1 MERST
6 LYLELQDI
14 QSISVKATA
23 GLLLIHPAATEASFQ
38 TRLLQLIAEA
48 QDGDPILKELYS
60 IPIPAAIAERIE
72 EWLRFLVGEVIHHW
86 RMSPSS
92 DIENYSL
99 FQDFVSSAP
108 GQPSPLVDTL
118 KSAGLQ
124 KPLQR
129 YLQNF
134 FQDLQTQQ
142 QQQKLGG
149 ADFVNWLEHK
159 ASQLE
164 HQFVGHQN
172 TSSDQ
177 ANTTDEG
184 FLTQLFAQRLSLVT
198 KQLQSLTTILVQ
210 IQRLGSQSALRQL
223 KVLAQILQTAQ
234 EQYVQQQQDQV
245 RRAQS
250 AQKAYKN
257 LLSKIGEQRWG
268 LRESARLWESALRAL
283 NLSYAARL
291 EAEVFRLAVQ
301 ILGDL
306 LQPIQFLTLSIA
318 QTDLFLIGVQQFAGE
333 SPPALPNLL
342 KGVLLDRISPETL
355 LRQLEIAVGYP
366 LQQWTQ
372 IKTLTTATVQQELLQ
387 LLRPICFNVY
397 VDCYL
402 ATIATPETPLASS
415 IKPSLP

>member
-1 MERST
+1 MEP
-6 LYLELQDI
+6 QDI
-14 QSISVKATA
+14 QLISVEATA
-23 GLLLIHPAATEASFQ
+23 GLLLLHPAAAEASFQ

-60 IPIPAAIAERIE
+60 IPISATIAERIE
-72 EWLRFLVGEVIHHW
+72 QWLRFLVGEVIHHW
-86 RMSPSS
+86 RLSPSS
-92 DIENYSL
+92 DIESHSFL
-99 FQDFVSSAP
+99 QDFVSSAP
-108 GQPSPLVDTL
+108 GQSSPLVDTL
-118 KSAGLQ
+118 KRVGLQ
-124 KPLQR
+124 KPLQQS
-129 YLQNF
+129 LQDF

-149 ADFVNWLEHK
+149 ADFVNWLDHK

-172 TSSDQ
+172 TSNDQ
-177 ANTTDEG
+177 AHPDEG
-184 FLTQLFAQRLSLVT
+184 FLTQLFSQRLSLVT
-198 KQLQSLTTILVQ
+198 KQLQSLTTVLVQ

-223 KVLAQILQTAQ
+223 KVLAQILQTVQ
-234 EQYVQQQQDQV
+234 DRYVQQQQDQV

-291 EAEVFRLAVQ
+291 DAEVFRLAAQ

-318 QTDLFLIGVQQFAGE
+318 QTDLFLIGVQQFSGE
-333 SPPALPNLL
+333 SPSTLPNLI
-342 KGVLLDRISPETL
+342 KGVLLDRISPEPL
-355 LRQLEIAVGYP
+355 LRQLEIAVGHP
-366 LQQWTQ
+366 LQQWAQ

-402 ATIATPETPLASS
+402 ATIATAEIAPVSS
-415 IKPSLP
+415 INPFLP